1 MTFIGY
7 SYKVLHLCDKLLKRP
22 TIPYKYKTTAD
33 MNPTRLNNTLV
44 KPFRSAAINANL
56 CVRIICVY
64 KFARV
69 ILWA

>member
-1 MTFIGY
+1 MD
-7 SYKVLHLCDKLLKRP
+7 L
-22 TIPYKYKTTAD
+22 
-33 MNPTRLNNTLV
+33 TRLNNTFI

-69 ILWA
+69 ILWT